1 MTEIIVG
8 KGGLCHAGVCMSQI
22 SLEWMW
28 GVAVFVVVCKVQ
40 SKEDEVLSE
49 VWEEVS

>member
-8 KGGLCHAGVCMSQI
+8 KGGLCHAGVCLSRI

-28 GVAVFVVVCKVQ
+28 GVAVFVVVYKVQ
-40 SKEDEVLSE
+40 SKEDEV
-49 VWEEVS
+49 WEEVS